1 MQDQDSGN
9 KTEKTWKMVHKH
21 CMTWKPREVLKNLK
35 NEKCSQ
41 QDLQYGEKPVTSGKR
56 QTRNVGP

>member
-1 MQDQDSGN
+1 MQDQESGK

-21 CMTWKPREVLKNLK
+21 CMTWKPREALKNLK

-41 QDLQYGEKPVTSGKR
+41 YYLQYGEKPVTSGK
-56 QTRNVGP
+56 